1 MGQRDRVNR
10 YKFEVVTASN
20 DELFTT
26 KTISHIK
33 FETKPLE
40 TKFEGL
46 KPGTE
51 YRFRLAGINPSG
63 QGEWSDAVTLTTDG
77 EAPSKYQPIMC

>member
-1 MGQRDRVNR
+1 MNR
-10 YKFEVVTASN
+10 YKFEVVTAST
-20 DELFTT
+20 DKLFTT

-33 FETKPLE
+33 FETKPQI

-51 YRFRLAGINPSG
+51 YQFRVAAINPSG
-63 QGEWSDAVTLTTDG
+63 QGAWSETVTLKTDG
-77 EAPSKYQPIMC
+77 EAPSKY